1 MTAVTRI
8 MFFIA
13 YFRRATAR
21 VPNTR
26 KTEAKLQ
33 PKKGTGPEG
42 PVRIFPGYATIT
54 THRESW
60 AGSGVGS
67 GYNWPGD
74 KDDVG
79 PKRSVSTVIA

>member
-42 PVRIFPGYATIT
+42 PVRIFPGYATVKDIPGKSGG
-54 THRESW
+54 REDRQ
-60 AGSGVGS
+60 GNEHGI
-67 GYNWPGD
+67 D
-74 KDDVG
+74 QKL
-79 PKRSVSTVIA
+79 I